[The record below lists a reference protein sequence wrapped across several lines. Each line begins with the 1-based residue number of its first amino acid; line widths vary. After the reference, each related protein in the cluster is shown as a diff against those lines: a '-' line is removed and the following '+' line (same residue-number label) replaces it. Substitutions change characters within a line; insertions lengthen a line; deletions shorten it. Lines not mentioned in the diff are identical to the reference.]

1 MTVLT
6 ELAGQLIDLQNE
18 AGISR
23 QILTY
28 QEVDKFNREH
38 GLKQL
43 ADEVKAMWEE
53 MSDKDRENNSIMI
66 VPDFLQRKSKALELL
81 DQGLSYRTVS
91 YILKV
96 NSSKVFRWNLEHKQ
110 VISEEKGVL
119 N

>member
-6 ELAGQLIDLQNE
+6 KLAGQLIDLQNE
-18 AGISR
+18 DGISR
-23 QILTY
+23 QTLTC

-43 ADEVKAMWEE
+43 ANEVKTMWEK
-53 MSDKDRENNSIMI
+53 MSDKNRENKNNMI

-91 YILKV
+91 YILKI

-110 VISEEKGVL
+110 IISEEKETL
-119 N
+119 D